1 MGIIVV
7 LLVIWAICIVVGFAV
22 KAVVWLAIVGIVAF
36 ILTIA
41 AGVMHSVR
49 R

>member
-1 MGIIVV
+1 MGIIVT
-7 LLVIWAICIVVGFAV
+7 LLIIWLVCIVVGFAV
-22 KAVVWLAIVGIVAF
+22 KAVVWLAILGIVAF
-36 ILTIA
+36 ILTVA